1 MDKIQ
6 SSFTVFFE
14 DPFWVGIFERRQ
26 PHKGQDLLTAAKVTF
41 GAQPTDAQVYV
52 YLLEHYHQL
61 RFSPSGGCQTSPCGT
76 QSQADAAANPAQS
89 ALSGRLN
96 QIPAGACFDA
106 STGSPS

>member
-26 PHKGQDLLTAAKVTF
+26 PHKGQDLLTAATVTF
-41 GAQPTDAQVYV
+41 GAQPT
-52 YLLEHYHQL
+52 
-61 RFSPSGGCQTSPCGT
+61 GGCQTSPCGT